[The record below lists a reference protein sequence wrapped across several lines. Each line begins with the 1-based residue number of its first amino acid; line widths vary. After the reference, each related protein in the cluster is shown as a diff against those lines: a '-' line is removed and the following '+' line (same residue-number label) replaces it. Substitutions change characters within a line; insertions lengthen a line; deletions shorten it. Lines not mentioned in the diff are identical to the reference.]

1 MSPGWSV
8 IFNNKFTQ
16 NVTSG
21 YCAYPWY
28 YYYSIIGNAN
38 TVLANIDAAEGE
50 QSEKDYIKAGAL
62 TFRAYSFFRLSQ
74 IYCDS
79 WKESNNGGSEGIVLR
94 IDESTG
100 DMP

>member
-1 MSPGWSV
+1 MLP
-8 IFNNKFTQ
+8 K
-16 NVTSG
+16 
-21 YCAYPWY
+21 A
-28 YYYSIIGNAN
+28 
-38 TVLANIDAAEGE
+38 E

-100 DMP
+100 DMPLSTLAQTYEQIYSV